1 MDETTQ
7 AKDDKIVVEYEN
19 AMQFE
24 FFQYFMNSGLSR
36 DKLLVI
42 FVVSF
47 SVFLFF
53 TYLKIRL
60 KEMSKHDADAN
71 ENT

>member
-1 MDETTQ
+1 M
-7 AKDDKIVVEYEN
+7 KN

-24 FFQYFMNSGLSR
+24 FFQSFMNSGLSR
-36 DKLLVI
+36 DELLVI

-53 TYLKIRL
+53 THWKIQI

>member
-1 MDETTQ
+1 
-7 AKDDKIVVEYEN
+7 
-19 AMQFE
+19 MQFE
-24 FFQYFMNSGLSR
+24 FFQSFTNSALR
-36 DKLLVI
+36 HDELRVI

-53 TYLKIRL
+53 THWKIQI
-60 KEMSKHDADAN
+60 KEVSKHDADAN